1 MTHTASKDHLSPAE
15 RKQAFRRRFCIN
27 LVMGL
32 LLAWGAYL
40 LPMSE
45 GAKRIVTRIWGPVL
59 TASYPDTGRDQVTV
73 LLVDD
78 DDLRAFDEVW
88 PVPMGFHKR
97 RLLELLKYHPKA
109 VFFDIVFLDDRRD
122 PELDGFIDAACRARA
137 AGVPVFV
144 GSFGNAGR
152 APSRTEQAM
161 LARTVEV
168 GGTARACIEAAYLNL
183 RIDGFDQSVWEYD
196 LAFGGAQEAH
206 HGGHAAARYPS
217 PAARLYGVDHT
228 LAPAELEEP
237 MALVWGTASDPTN
250 LAWMNNEAR
259 QVGSHAP
266 CASTWRWYRV
276 LPVGEPGPPICPYQL
291 QLPARTLNGANG
303 FDAADLQR
311 AIGGKYIIYGTHLQ
325 STGDEILSPYHGR
338 IAGAFLHA
346 MALDNLLAFEGEPK
360 QAGEFGHSGPATW
373 FIVIAVAA
381 ISLLMAQVSV
391 FRVDRLRCHP
401 PLSVVRRWQRPVYG
415 NCLEWLETRL
425 MGAVAMLLIVAV
437 LIGVSYY
444 GFRLG
449 PLVWIEYAV
458 FPLGLHFLHF
468 AEKVE
473 HAWETWPAM
482 FRARPKAI

>member
-1 MTHTASKDHLSPAE
+1 MTHTTSEEHLSPAE
-15 RKQAFRRRFCIN
+15 RKKSFKRRFWIN

-32 LLAWGAYL
+32 LLAWGAFL

-59 TASYPDTGRDQVTV
+59 TASYPETGRDQVTV
-73 LLVDD
+73 MLVDD
-78 DDLRAFDEVW
+78 EDLRAFDEVW
-88 PVPMGFHKR
+88 PVPLGFHKR

-144 GSFGNAGR
+144 GSLVNAGKT
-152 APSRTEQAM
+152 PSRTEQAM

-168 GGTARACIEAAYLNL
+168 GGMARSCIQAAYLNL

-196 LAFGGAQEAH
+196 LAFGTETH
-206 HGGHAAARYPS
+206 HAEHAEPTRYPS

-237 MALVWGTASDPTN
+237 MALVWGTASDPNN

-259 QVGSHAP
+259 QVGSHAL
-266 CASTWRWYRV
+266 CASTWRWHRV
-276 LPVGEPGPPICPYQL
+276 LPVGEPGPPMCPYQRL
-291 QLPARTLNGANG
+291 LPARTLNGANG

-311 AIGGKYIIYGTHLQ
+311 AIGGKYIVYGTHLQ

-338 IAGAFLHA
+338 ISGAFLHA
-346 MALDNLLAFEGEPK
+346 MALDNLLAFKGEPK
-360 QAGEFGHSGPATW
+360 QAGEFGHSSQATL
-373 FIVIAVAA
+373 FIVIAVAV
-381 ISLLMAQVSV
+381 ISLLMAGVSV
-391 FRVDRLRCHP
+391 FPADRLRCHW
-401 PLSVVRRWQRPVYG
+401 PLLLAKRWQRPVFG
-415 NCLEWLETRL
+415 ICLEWLVTRL
-425 MGAVAMLLIVAV
+425 LGASAMLLIVVV
-437 LIGVSYY
+437 LIGLSYY
-444 GFRLG
+444 WFRLG

-473 HAWETWPAM
+473 HAWKTWPAT
-482 FRARPKAI
+482 FRLRPKTT